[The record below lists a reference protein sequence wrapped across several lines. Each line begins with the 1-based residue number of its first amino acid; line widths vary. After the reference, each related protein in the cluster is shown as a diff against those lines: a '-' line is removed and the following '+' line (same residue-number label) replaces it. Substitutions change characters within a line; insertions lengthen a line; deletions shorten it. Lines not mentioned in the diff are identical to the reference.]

1 MNRTNKLIKII
12 NPKLDIMQKH
22 QLDEFDTKFNIF
34 KEPERWLI
42 GGEEQLIA
50 DDIIE
55 CNLTTKTEEEK
66 RETIRRKDL
75 KSDKNLRRGINN

>member
-1 MNRTNKLIKII
+1 MNRANKLIKII
-12 NPKLDIMQKH
+12 NPKLDIIQKH
-22 QLDEFDTKFNIF
+22 LLDEFDTKFNIF

-50 DDIIE
+50 DDIIRR
-55 CNLTTKTEEEK
+55 NLRAKTEEEK

-75 KSDKNLRRGINN
+75 N